1 MRFRCVLLAALALM
15 IPTFGTQAAEEAAFL
30 AAEAAGAPDA
40 GCVLVDVEA
49 ESPEGMS
56 DAIRAAGFMP
66 TPTPA
71 QLPQCPTAFACTSIA
86 NCGSGLLCS
95 IQDIGACCRVTPV
108 LARCCITGTIKVV
121 RCPCQCTA
129 TICASSCVQSNNVSS
144 FCS

>member
-15 IPTFGTQAAEEAAFL
+15 IPALSARADEEAAFL
-30 AAEAAGAPDA
+30 APEAEGGPDA
-40 GCVLVDVEA
+40 GCVLLDVEA

-56 DAIRAAGFMP
+56 DTLRAAGFMP

-71 QLPQCPTAFACTSIA
+71 QLPQCPMAFACTSIG
-86 NCGSGLLCS
+86 NCASGPLCS
-95 IQDIGACCRVTPV
+95 IQDIGACCRVTPT

-129 TICASSCVQSNNVSS
+129 TICAVQCGQSNNVSS